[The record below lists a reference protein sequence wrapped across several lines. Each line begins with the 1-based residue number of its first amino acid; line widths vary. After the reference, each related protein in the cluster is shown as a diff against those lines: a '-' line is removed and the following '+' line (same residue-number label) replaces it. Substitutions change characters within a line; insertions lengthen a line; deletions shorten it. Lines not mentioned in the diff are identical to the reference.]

1 MEEAIDVVSL
11 AESSSPRAESVSS
24 SVLSWLCWNVA
35 TAWSFGGMDKE
46 FSHLQL
52 TRED

>member
-11 AESSSPRAESVSS
+11 AVSSSPRAESVSS

-35 TAWSFGGMDKE
+35 AAWGFGRIDRG
-46 FSHLQL
+46 FNYLQL
-52 TRED
+52 TREG